1 MPEKTM
7 PTSQTDQ
14 ALKVLKVRGIA
25 RLGELKAAGVAQET
39 VSRLVRSG
47 QVTRLARGLYQL
59 PGKDLGSAHG
69 YAEACKLVPKG
80 VICLVS
86 ALQFHEL
93 TVQLPRVI
101 WVAIETGARTPRAS
115 YPPMKFV
122 RFARQSISQGVEK
135 HKIEGVTVR
144 VTDPAT
150 TIADCF
156 RFRRKVGIDVALE
169 GLREALKHR
178 RTSADA
184 IMKAAQRRRIWTT
197 LRPYLEAMLDHG

>member
-1 MPEKTM
+1 M
-7 PTSQTDQ
+7 PTKQTDQ
-14 ALKVLKVRGIA
+14 ALKVLKARGIA
-25 RLGELKAAGVAQET
+25 RLCELMAAGVAQET

-47 QVTRLARGLYQL
+47 RVTRLARGLYQL
-59 PGKDLGSAHG
+59 PGSDLGSTHG
-69 YAEACKLVPKG
+69 FAEACKLVPRG
-80 VICLVS
+80 VLCLVS

-93 TVQLPRVI
+93 TVQLPRAI
-101 WVAIETGARTPRAS
+101 WMAIETGARTPRVS

-122 RFARQSISQGVEK
+122 RFSNESISQGIEK
-135 HKIEGVTVR
+135 HKIEGVAVR

-169 GLREALKHR
+169 GLREALKR
-178 RTSADA
+178 RKASADD
-184 IMKAAQRRRIWTT
+184 IMKAAQHRRIWTK

>member
-1 MPEKTM
+1 MPA
-7 PTSQTDQ
+7 SQTDQ
-14 ALKVLKVRGIA
+14 ALKVLKARGIT
-25 RLGELKAAGVAQET
+25 RLGELMAAGVGQET

-47 QVTRLARGLYQL
+47 QVTRLARGIYQL
-59 PGKDLGSAHG
+59 PDSDIGGAHG
-69 YAEACKLVPKG
+69 FAEACKLVPKG

-93 TVQLPRVI
+93 TVQLPRAI
-101 WVAIETGARTPRAS
+101 WMAIETGARTPRHS
-115 YPPMKFV
+115 YPPMNFV
-122 RFARQSISQGVEK
+122 RFAPDTMSRGIEK

-144 VTDPAT
+144 VTNPAT

-156 RFRRKVGIDVALE
+156 RFRRKVGLDVALE

-178 RTSADA
+178 KASADA
-184 IMKAAQRRRIWTT
+184 IMKAAQRRRIWTK

>member
-1 MPEKTM
+1 MQV
-7 PTSQTDQ
+7 SQVDR
-14 ALKVLKVRGIA
+14 ALKVLRARGIA
-25 RLGELKAAGVAQET
+25 RLRELMAAGVAQET

-47 QVTRLARGLYQL
+47 QVTHLARGLYQL
-59 PGKDLGSAHG
+59 PSSDLGSTHG
-69 YAEACKLVPKG
+69 FAEACKLVPKG

-93 TVQLPRVI
+93 TVQLPRAI
-101 WVAIETGARTPRAS
+101 WMAIETGARTPRIS

-122 RFARQSISQGVEK
+122 RFAKASISQGIEK
-135 HKIEGVTVR
+135 HKIEGVAVR

-169 GLREALKHR
+169 GMREALKHR
-178 RTSADA
+178 KASADA
-184 IMKAAQRRRIWTT
+184 IMKAAQHRRIWTK